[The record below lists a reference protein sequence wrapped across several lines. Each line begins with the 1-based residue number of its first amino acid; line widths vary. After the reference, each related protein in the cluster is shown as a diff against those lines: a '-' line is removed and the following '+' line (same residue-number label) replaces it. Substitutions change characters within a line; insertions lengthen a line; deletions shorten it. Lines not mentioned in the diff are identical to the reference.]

1 MVKSSDEMLNTTNH
15 ILSEEG
21 VDSNDTK
28 NPTEALKNFILPGL
42 NSSKDTLSSIYY
54 KSRSRE
60 GFVGKVKTKIQG
72 VIINTV
78 INVVERQSMKQ
89 QKFNGLVYKAV
100 EALEK
105 ENEELRMKIEELR
118 NTKG

>member
-1 MVKSSDEMLNTTNH
+1 MAYNSEQILNTTNQ

-21 VDSNDTK
+21 VDSSDIK

-54 KSRSRE
+54 KSRTRE
-60 GFVGKVKTKIQG
+60 GIVGKMKTKIQG

-105 ENEELRMKIEELR
+105 ENEELRSEISALKS
-118 NTKG
+118 KS